1 MARPLSYED
10 EPRLVNLLGL
20 TNLFEVLVEPG
31 HSLAPSIGCSF
42 RPVAGPSFAVE
53 PMPGAAVAM
62 EFVGLP
68 GFSKFSV
75 HVSYVFRGRVGVF
88 FAKEPQHWATDIG
101 RLFQW

>member
-42 RPVAGPSFAVE
+42 RPVAGLAS
-53 PMPGAAVAM
+53 
-62 EFVGLP
+62 
-68 GFSKFSV
+68 
-75 HVSYVFRGRVGVF
+75 
-88 FAKEPQHWATDIG
+88 
-101 RLFQW
+101 QWNP